1 MTQQMSPRADIFFNF
16 TLVCSQKI
24 FFQSLRGITP
34 SKFIVSEPYTKG
46 WKDEKG
52 QHNMPRP
59 IYDGSI
65 LKFTIYCIP
74 RLFVEWWKSWSFFE
88 NPHIKC
94 DGWRDWLE
102 IKWRDWMERQRMKD
116 ERHIVN
122 TSCPGHI
129 PYMAG
134 NKNQIKLWCLQ
145 YIFYK

>member
-1 MTQQMSPRADIFFNF
+1 MTQQMSPRADNFFQF
-16 TLVCSQKI
+16 YVSLQSED

-88 NPHIKC
+88 NKHIKC
-94 DGWRDWLE
+94 DW
-102 IKWRDWMERQRMKD
+102 WRDWMERLDGETED
-116 ERHIVN
+116 EGWKTHCKHFMPWSY
-122 TSCPGHI
+122 TGH
-129 PYMAG
+129 G
-134 NKNQIKLWCLQ
+134 RE
-145 YIFYK
+145 